1 MMFQDMTIAPSSVS
15 MDGRHARMQ
24 VQPMCVTGPK
34 DEILL
39 QQIGEGDKAAFA
51 MLLER
56 HVARVRSLARSML
69 GSRSEAQDVVQDVFL
84 KIWARPALW
93 QPGRA
98 RFSTWLHRV
107 TANACIDRL
116 RSRSISSP
124 EAVEVLAGQGSGPET
139 SVFERQRARRV
150 HDALM
155 RLPPRQR
162 LALTLCHYQGHTNG
176 ETAAIMETSIEAV
189 ESLLSRARRQLRAI
203 LADDMKI
210 LLDEA

>member
-1 MMFQDMTIAPSSVS
+1 
-15 MDGRHARMQ
+15 
-24 VQPMCVTGPK
+24 MCVTGPT
-34 DEILL
+34 DELLL

-51 MLLER
+51 MLLGR
-56 HVARVRSLARSML
+56 HGGRVRSLAQSML
-69 GSRSEAQDVVQDVFL
+69 GSRAEAQDVVQDIFL
-84 KIWARPALW
+84 KIWAKPVLW

-116 RSRSISSP
+116 RGRSPSGP

-150 HDALM
+150 HEALM

-162 LALTLCHYQGHTNG
+162 LALTLCHFQGHTNS

-189 ESLLSRARRQLRAI
+189 ESLLSRARRQLRTL
-203 LADDMKI
+203 LADDMNI
-210 LLDEA
+210 LLDDA

>member
-1 MMFQDMTIAPSSVS
+1 
-15 MDGRHARMQ
+15 
-24 VQPMCVTGPK
+24 MCVTGPK

-39 QQIGEGDKAAFA
+39 QQIDEGDKAAFA
-51 MLLER
+51 TLLER
-56 HVARVRSLARSML
+56 HVPRVRSLASSML

-84 KIWARPALW
+84 KVWARPALW

-116 RSRSISSP
+116 RRRGASSP
-124 EAVEVLAGQGSGPET
+124 EAVEELAGQGAGPEKK
-139 SVFERQRARRV
+139 VFERQRARRV
-150 HDALM
+150 REALM

-162 LALTLCHYQGHTNG
+162 LALTLCHYQGHTNS

-189 ESLLSRARRQLRAI
+189 ESLLSRARRQLRAM
-203 LADDMKI
+203 LADDMKN
-210 LLDEA
+210 LLDDA